1 MAMDKTTIKVLNK
14 LFEHGYRTEKAI
26 LNFSLEDI
34 QKIEC
39 YAPSEIAALIG
50 LKEAVKGNKVI
61 SYLSGGEENN
71 YGAYK
76 SSCALYIG
84 QLFVIK

>member
-61 SYLSGGEENN
+61 SYLSGGEESN
-71 YGAYK
+71 
-76 SSCALYIG
+76 
-84 QLFVIK
+84 